1 MKLRLRELRIEQGLT
16 QEQVC
21 KYIFVNQSMYCRYES
36 GKLSLSLRSA
46 EKLARLYNVSMD
58 YLMGLS
64 DDKICGKEDNN
75 D

>member
-36 GKLSLSLRSA
+36 GKLSLPLRSA
-46 EKLARLYNVSMD
+46 EILARLYNVSMD

-64 DDKICGKEDNN
+64 DDKVCGKEDNN

>member
-16 QEQVC
+16 QEQVS
-21 KYIFVNQSMYCRYES
+21 KYIYVNQSMYCRYES
-36 GKLSLSLRSA
+36 GKLSLPLRSA

-64 DDKICGKEDNN
+64 DAKICGKEDNN